1 MIRLDERMADF
12 GQRFD
17 QSSSELIDRL
27 ENLLETNT
35 QAMIRLDERMADFG
49 QRFDQSS
56 SELIDRLEDLQE
68 EVNLLTQ
75 AITQSVGEL

>member
-1 MIRLDERMADF
+1 MLSEE
-12 GQRFD
+12 QFD
-17 QSSSELIDRL
+17 QLVMV
-27 ENLLETNT
+27 LETNT

>member
-1 MIRLDERMADF
+1 MLSEE
-12 GQRFD
+12 QFD
-17 QSSSELIDRL
+17 QLVVV
-27 ENLLETNT
+27 LETNT